1 MAPEDSDQAAA
12 RILIADDDPDILTLV
27 ALVLRREGHEVVPAS
42 NGAEALALARESEPD
57 LLLLDVS
64 MPEMDGYA
72 VCRALQE
79 NGASSPPV
87 IFLTA
92 HAHTSARVMG
102 LDAGAVDYVTKPF
115 EPNELRARVRAAL
128 RTKTEK
134 DALVVEA
141 STDALTG
148 LLNRGQLGARLSELV
163 SLARRHDRPLGCLM
177 IDLDHFK
184 AVNDTYGH
192 AAGDAVLVEAA
203 RRFGEGTRP
212 SDVVLRYGGEE
223 FLILLP
229 ETDLQGSVEV
239 GERLRQ
245 LLAATPVTFTADG
258 APAIDIS
265 VRASVGVAFL
275 DDDMIDGCLLVAAAD
290 AALYRAKTLGR
301 NRIERADEARAA

>member
-1 MAPEDSDQAAA
+1 MPREELEQATA
-12 RILIADDDPDILTLV
+12 RIVVADDDPDILTLV
-27 ALVLRREGHEVVPAS
+27 VRVLAREGHEVLPAS
-42 NGAEALALARESEPD
+42 NGTEALELARRQEPD

-79 NGASSPPV
+79 SGAASPSV

-128 RTKTEK
+128 RTKTER
-134 DALVVEA
+134 DALAVEA

-148 LLNRGQLGARLSELV
+148 LLNRSQLGTRLSELV
-163 SLARRHDRPLGCLM
+163 SFARRQGRPLGCLM

-192 AAGDAVLVEAA
+192 GVGDAVLAEAA
-203 RRFGEGTRP
+203 RRFGHATRP
-212 SDVVLRYGGEE
+212 SDIVFRYGGEE
-223 FLILLP
+223 FLVLLP
-229 ETDLQGSVEV
+229 ETDLQGSLGVA
-239 GERLRQ
+239 ERLRDA
-245 LLAATPVTFTADG
+245 LGSTPVTFAGDG
-258 APAIDIS
+258 APPVDIS
-265 VRASVGVAFL
+265 VRASVGAASL
-275 DDDMIDGCLLVAAAD
+275 TDGMADGSVLVAAAD
-290 AALYRAKTLGR
+290 AALYRAKAQGR
-301 NRIERADEARAA
+301 DRIEGAGEARAA

>member
-1 MAPEDSDQAAA
+1 MPPEEPDQAPA

-27 ALVLRREGHEVVPAS
+27 ARVLKREGHEVVPAS
-42 NGAEALALARESEPD
+42 NGSEALELARQHDPD

-64 MPEMDGYA
+64 MPEMDGYD
-72 VCRALQE
+72 VCRALQKD
-79 NGASSPPV
+79 GAASPLV

-92 HAHTSARVMG
+92 NAHTAARVMG

-163 SLARRHDRPLGCLM
+163 SLARRHGRPLGCLM

-192 AAGDAVLVEAA
+192 AAGDAVIAEAA
-203 RRFGEGTRP
+203 RRFGSVGRP
-212 SDVVLRYGGEE
+212 SDVVFRYGGEE
-223 FLILLP
+223 FLVLLP
-229 ETDLQGSVEV
+229 ETDLQGSVTV
-239 GERLRQ
+239 AERLRDA
-245 LLAATPVTFTADG
+245 LAGAPVRFTASG
-258 APAIDIS
+258 APPIDIN

-275 DDDMIDGCLLVAAAD
+275 DEDMVDGCLLVAAAD
-290 AALYRAKTLGR
+290 AALYRAKAFGR
-301 NRIERADEARAA
+301 NRIELADEARAA